1 MSTALDE
8 SGSAI
13 KIRARDVRMDFA
25 IADERGRKQQI
36 AALQAAAPD
45 LSKFV
50 PLDVHVAS
58 LQLLWLLKLLVTASL
73 TAAQ

>member
-36 AALQAAAPD
+36 AALQA
-45 LSKFV
+45 
-50 PLDVHVAS
+50 S
-58 LQLLWLLKLLVTASL
+58 L
-73 TAAQ
+73 